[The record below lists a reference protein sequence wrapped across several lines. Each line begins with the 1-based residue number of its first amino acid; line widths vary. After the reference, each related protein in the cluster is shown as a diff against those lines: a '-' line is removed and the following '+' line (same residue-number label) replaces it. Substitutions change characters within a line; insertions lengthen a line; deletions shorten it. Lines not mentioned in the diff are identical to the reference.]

1 MRRSAGFTLIEL
13 MVCLAILAVIIA
25 LLPPLLDR
33 ARDGAALAEAARSLA
48 ASLRETRQQAIA
60 TGRAERFAID
70 LATGTFRGGEGK
82 VQRLPGGISL
92 SLVTTADER
101 LNDRSGAILFFPDGS
116 STGGGLS
123 LVRDTRRHDIQ
134 VDWLTGRI
142 TLATGTG
149 TAATGSA
156 TP

>member
-1 MRRSAGFTLIEL
+1 MHRSAGFTLIEL

-25 LLPPLLDR
+25 LLPPLLGR
-33 ARDGAALAEAARSLA
+33 ARDSAALAEAARSLT

-70 LATGTFRGGEGK
+70 LSTGTFRGGEGK
-82 VQRLPGGISL
+82 VQHLPGGIGL

-142 TLATGTG
+142 TLATGT
-149 TAATGSA
+149 AATGSA